1 MRGAFPFPL
10 TTVHHPLLTH
20 RSPLSQYKRF
30 RATIPGIDRY
40 VVKWHPLMSPYV
52 AFIYLCVRIAFGSSD
67 DLDFDIPLV
76 KIQQIAKGC
85 VVSDCDDDGEHG
97 AGAKLAALLELTGA
111 ENVLLVVSRWFGG
124 ILLGPDRFK
133 CFAKAGSELL
143 EAEGLASRGKG
154 KRK

>member
-1 MRGAFPFPL
+1 MMTQPKVEPKEE
-10 TTVHHPLLTH
+10 P
-20 RSPLSQYKRF
+20 
-30 RATIPGIDRY
+30 
-40 VVKWHPLMSPYV
+40 
-52 AFIYLCVRIAFGSSD
+52 
-67 DLDFDIPLV
+67 
-76 KIQQIAKGC
+76 KG
-85 VVSDCDDDGEHG
+85 GG
-97 AGAKLAALLELTGA
+97 AGIELTGA

>member
-85 VVSDCDDDGEHG
+85 VVSTEKLQAISAHLGVNFKKHVPRFFKLKKKGESETVLKCHG
-97 AGAKLAALLELTGA
+97 EIHSKLTITPA
-111 ENVLLVVSRWFGG
+111 R
-124 ILLGPDRFK
+124 
-133 CFAKAGSELL
+133 
-143 EAEGLASRGKG
+143 
-154 KRK
+154 